1 VSTIRILD
9 SSMKGGCP
17 MNRDVSLELGTLAVH
32 RAYDAYLDRVLI
44 ECPGLPRLVAKSS
57 CLALNDAV
65 VLTGLLDGARKPVD
79 VLDVDSVAGASTFL
93 FASHPKVRRVVSVM
107 TNSLLSEQLNDD
119 PALESLADVK
129 VLNVL
134 RAILVEFPEFSSK
147 VEYFE
152 GDLSETESRS
162 GSKSS
167 ADRFDPVSLDWDD
180 GDLIA
185 LIAGQ
190 HSSDGVFDDLEYL
203 TQRRPDVLIFLDDCR
218 HRWGP
223 FVQRGVA
230 RFLEAHPDRF
240 TFELLA
246 DLSPGLGGSNLGA
259 VYAITGRSGGPESVM
274 RIRGPLSKRLDPLV
288 LLERQQMLLEWHPH
302 ATEHEQRI
310 QFLEAELEKTWQ
322 STSWR
327 VTAPIR
333 AIGRRRNERRKPAP

>member
-1 VSTIRILD
+1 
-9 SSMKGGCP
+9 
-17 MNRDVSLELGTLAVH
+17 MNRDLSLELGTLAVH

-44 ECPGLPRLVAKSS
+44 ECPGLPRSVAKSS

-65 VLTGLLDGARKPVD
+65 LLTGLLDGARKPVD
-79 VLDVDSVAGASTFL
+79 VLDVGSVAGASTFV
-93 FASHPKVRRVVSVM
+93 FASHPKVRHVVSLM
-107 TNSLLSEQLNDD
+107 TNPLVSEQLDD
-119 PALESLADVK
+119 TALESLADVK

-134 RAILVEFPEFSSK
+134 RAILVDFPEFSSK

-152 GDLSETESRS
+152 GDLSETEGRT
-162 GSKSS
+162 GTKPS

-203 TQRRPDVLIFLDDCR
+203 TRRRPDVLIFLDDCR

-230 RFLEAHPDRF
+230 HFLEAHPGRF

-246 DLSPGLGGSNLGA
+246 DLSPGLGGSNLGV
-259 VYAITGRSGGPESVM
+259 VYATAERSAPPELVM
-274 RIRGPLSKRLDPLV
+274 RLKGPLSKRLDPLV

-302 ATEHEQRI
+302 ATEHEERI
-310 QFLEAELEKTWQ
+310 EFLTAELEKTWQ

-327 VTAPIR
+327 VTTPIR